1 MQQHPSHSP
10 SSSCIRDNSRSRL
23 LPHCDT
29 AVASYGGMS
38 DRAAPLETGEA
49 GSSTPIVYPPSRAS
63 SPPAPFSTDRPP
75 SPTIRQR
82 NGKAKEKPDSADPS
96 QPTRPRAPATAPRN
110 RSRWGGLVFE
120 LENRGSVA
128 RDHLAGERTFLAWL
142 RTSLGLASIGIAI
155 TQLFRLPSTST
166 TNAPAAPEP
175 SSVGTADPAAS
186 ISSAI
191 AALETSSPSLAAL
204 VPILEAQ
211 QAQLVAAQAMVRDST
226 KYRHLGKPIGGTFI
240 MLALVFL
247 FLGIHRY
254 FAVQTALMREPS
266 QFPPSRRSVGF
277 GAFCVAA
284 LVLASFV
291 AILATR

>member
-1 MQQHPSHSP
+1 MDDQA
-10 SSSCIRDNSRSRL
+10 RG
-23 LPHCDT
+23 
-29 AVASYGGMS
+29 V
-38 DRAAPLETGEA
+38 PLETVEA
-49 GSSTPIVYPPSRAS
+49 GSSTSRVYPPSRAPS
-63 SPPAPFSTDRPP
+63 PAPFSTDRPP
-75 SPTIRQR
+75 SPSLRQR
-82 NGKAKEKPDSADPS
+82 NGKATETSESAAAAV
-96 QPTRPRAPATAPRN
+96 PTSPPAPATAPRN
-110 RSRWGGLVFE
+110 RKKWGGLVFE

-166 TNAPAAPEP
+166 TNAPSSPESSLAA
-175 SSVGTADPAAS
+175 SSPAAS
-186 ISSAI
+186 ISSAL
-191 AALETSSPSLAAL
+191 ASLATANPSLAAL
-204 VPILEAQ
+204 VPIFEAQ
-211 QAQLVAAQAMVRDST
+211 QAQLVAAQGMIKDST

-277 GAFCVAA
+277 GAFCVA
-284 LVLASFV
+284 L
-291 AILATR
+291 